1 MKMWRGNS
9 NDSVCKGG
17 NSYCAALSGLPRGKS
32 GASGRAMG
40 AWGIGRPSPQ
50 GLFCPALWCL
60 SPGACLKKYPL
71 DQGKVG
77 SLSHRSFDMLAMVP
91 LDVRFSC
98 LWVIAGFQ
106 PSLYLQGCFRNRA
119 TNPMCQLFKG
129 MLFLKV
135 QSISG
140 AKQGAAK
147 QVSKETPESLSG
159 RQRQRNP
166 E

>member
-1 MKMWRGNS
+1 
-9 NDSVCKGG
+9 
-17 NSYCAALSGLPRGKS
+17 
-32 GASGRAMG
+32 
-40 AWGIGRPSPQ
+40 
-50 GLFCPALWCL
+50 
-60 SPGACLKKYPL
+60 
-71 DQGKVG
+71 
-77 SLSHRSFDMLAMVP
+77 MLAVIP
-91 LDVRFSC
+91 LGVQFRH

-106 PSLYLQGCFRNRA
+106 PSLYLLGCFRNRA

-129 MLFLKV
+129 MLFLIL

-147 QVSKETPESLSG
+147 QVSKETTESLSQ